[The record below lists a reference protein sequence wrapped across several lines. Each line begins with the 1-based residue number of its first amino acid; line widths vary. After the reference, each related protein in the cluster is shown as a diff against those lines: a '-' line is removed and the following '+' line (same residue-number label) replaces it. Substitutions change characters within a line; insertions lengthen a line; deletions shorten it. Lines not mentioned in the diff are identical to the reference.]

1 MDALLASAPT
11 TMKCEIDAK
20 TYQALEVIAYYLLE
34 SEAEHYEE
42 QEEPAGHIYEHAMR
56 LSDWL
61 DQNSAA

>member
-1 MDALLASAPT
+1 
-11 TMKCEIDAK
+11 MKCEIDAK